1 MYKKESYKIVLIRRF
16 RLYENFKL
24 ILILNSILYFIT
36 ETFKGIGCHMID
48 MDNFIN
54 LKPWQN
60 TQLDK

>member
-16 RLYENFKL
+16 RLHENLKL

-36 ETFKGIGCHMID
+36 ETFKGSGCHVID
-48 MDNFIN
+48 IDNFID